1 MHGIAWDISVT
12 GFLDLSSGVLLGI
25 FLSSAEITLGIFMEL
40 SSEVLF
46 GIRLVAVAFLEYC
59 LDFPRISMGW
69 SSAWNSLRFQ
79 LTLAFHWFWQKLAKT
94 PNACLTHLT
103 WQDSACM

>member
-25 FLSSAEITLGIFMEL
+25 FLSSAEIILGIVMEF

-46 GIRLVAVAFLEYC
+46 GIRLVAVTFLEYY
-59 LDFPRISMGW
+59 LDFVSFHGLELCLELPSISTDSGIP
-69 SSAWNSLRFQ
+69 LV
-79 LTLAFHWFWQKLAKT
+79 LAKT
-94 PNACLTHLT
+94 C
-103 WQDSACM
+103 QDS

>member
-25 FLSSAEITLGIFMEL
+25 FLSSAEIILGIFMEF

-46 GIRLVAVAFLEYC
+46 GIRLVAVTFLEYC
-59 LDFPRISMGW
+59 LDFPPNFHGLELCLELPSISTDSGIP
-69 SSAWNSLRFQ
+69 LV
-79 LTLAFHWFWQKLAKT
+79 LVKT
-94 PNACLTHLT
+94 C
-103 WQDSACM
+103 QDA